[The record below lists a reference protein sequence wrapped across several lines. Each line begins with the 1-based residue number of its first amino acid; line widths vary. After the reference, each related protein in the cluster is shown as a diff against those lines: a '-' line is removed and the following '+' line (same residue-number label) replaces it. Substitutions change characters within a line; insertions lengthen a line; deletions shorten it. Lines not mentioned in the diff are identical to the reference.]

1 MADSKVVCITNLER
15 YPGQRIFVVNIVE
28 YANLIPFVE
37 GDEEVFLKTMIPSW
51 KATDTYLRY
60 CESNG

>member
-1 MADSKVVCITNLER
+1 MSDSKVVCITNLER

-60 CESNG
+60 GESNG